1 MILGILSN
9 SRLPL
14 WLRLYLIVA
23 IRHPGSAI
31 AIAYWYVTK
40 RRVRAANRLNQ
51 SVHPLIPAY
60 LAWTMTVEHNEDST
74 FFSSAAARPI
84 HFTIIV
90 NAKRQSA
97 AMLGRL
103 LASISGQKH
112 EDWDVILVGDNRPV
126 DLGFNPNVRVQFV
139 ASTEPDDVE
148 AYYRAIQMAAG
159 AYLVLVPDGAILPR
173 RALARYA
180 EAAQTFAN
188 PTVLYGDED
197 RLDETGMRS
206 DPWFKPQWNE
216 ELLLATDYISRAC
229 AISTKAA
236 QTVPVL
242 PKRISACAGYA
253 LVLGLARLPGFTAC
267 HLPHV
272 LCHLAQ
278 DAARSAILAQCLAV
292 AYWRGI
298 DGVKAS
304 AGPFGTVVAAW
315 PMPLNEPSVEIIIPT
330 RDKLDLLAACVN
342 SILAKTRYD
351 NYRIMII
358 DNNSIEKRT
367 LKWLGEISTNPRV
380 SVLSYPEHYNYSAIN
395 NFGISQSLSRFVCLL
410 NNDTE
415 VISHD
420 WLSELVRY
428 AVQDDVGAVGA
439 KLLYEDGHIQH
450 AGVAIGLGN
459 AAGHSHRGLND
470 SSPGYFA
477 VPHCAHS
484 VSAVTAACLLVS
496 REKYISVG
504 GLDDINLQIAYNDVD
519 FCLKLQAKGWRN
531 IYAPR
536 AVLYHYESKSRGNDF
551 SPNHLERYL
560 SELSVLQSRWDT
572 QTIVDPMHHVR
583 LDRSSET
590 YRLHI

>member
-9 SRLPL
+9 SSLPL
-14 WLRLYLIVA
+14 WLRHYLIVA

-40 RRVRAANRLNQ
+40 RRVRAANRLSQ
-51 SVHPLIPAY
+51 AVYPLIPAY
-60 LAWTMTVEHNEDST
+60 LAWTMTIEHDEDST
-74 FFSSAAARPI
+74 FFESAPARSI

-90 NAKRQSA
+90 NARRQSTT
-97 AMLGRL
+97 MLGRQ
-103 LASISGQKH
+103 LASITGQKH
-112 EDWDVILVGDNRPV
+112 EDWDIVLLGNYRLVDGGLLPKARI
-126 DLGFNPNVRVQFV
+126 QFV
-139 ASTEPDDVE
+139 DTTGPDDVE
-148 AYYRAIQMAAG
+148 AYYRAIQMAGG
-159 AYLVLVPDGAILPR
+159 AYLILVPDGAILPP

-180 EAAQTFAN
+180 EAAQIFAS

-197 RLDETGMRS
+197 RLDETGIRS

-253 LVLGLARLPGFTAC
+253 LVFGLTRLPGFTAC

-278 DAARSAILAQCLAV
+278 EAARSSVFAQCAAV
-292 AYWRGI
+292 EYWRGS

-304 AGPFGTVVAAW
+304 EGPFETVVAAW
-315 PMPLNEPSVEIIIPT
+315 PMPVSEPDVEIIIPT

-342 SILAKTRYD
+342 SILNKTWYD

-358 DNNSIEKRT
+358 DNNSVEEKT
-367 LKWLGEISTNPRV
+367 IKWLEGISTNSRV
-380 SVLSYPEHYNYSAIN
+380 SVLPYNKTYNYSAIN
-395 NFGISQSLSRFVCLL
+395 NFAVSQSHSKFVCLL

-415 VISHD
+415 VISKE
-420 WLSELVRY
+420 WLNELMRY

-459 AAGHSHRGLND
+459 AAGHSHRGLNNK
-470 SSPGYFA
+470 SPGYFA
-477 VPHCAHS
+477 LPHCAHT

-496 REKYISVG
+496 KEKYIAVG
-504 GLDDINLQIAYNDVD
+504 GLDDVNLQIAYNDVD
-519 FCLKLQAKGWRN
+519 FCLKLQAKGLRN

-536 AVLYHYESKSRGNDF
+536 AVLYHYESKSRGDDL
-551 SPNHLERYL
+551 SPQHLERYL